1 MPRLWNNDAWR
12 RVNVRLKNIGVI
24 KMLDFKKPSEDTDF
38 EDFFDRY
45 DLRDFTDKMAEFIE
59 K

>member
-1 MPRLWNNDAWR
+1 
-12 RVNVRLKNIGVI
+12 
-24 KMLDFKKPSEDTDF
+24 MLDFKKPSEDTDF